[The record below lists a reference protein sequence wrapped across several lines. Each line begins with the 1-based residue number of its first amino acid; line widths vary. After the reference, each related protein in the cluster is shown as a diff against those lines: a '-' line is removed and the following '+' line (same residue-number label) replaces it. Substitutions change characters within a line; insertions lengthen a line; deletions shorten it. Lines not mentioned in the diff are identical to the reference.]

1 MVFLPLSMRGES
13 WGSYFVF
20 LQPNSLTLHI
30 AALGDGKCTEN
41 ITKFEFIK
49 NLFLLKPATATLGKK
64 KSPSYP
70 RMTLLGLCWIS
81 RNENTKTISSH

>member
-49 NLFLLKPATATLGKK
+49 NLFLLKPATATLVKK
-64 KSPSYP
+64 KPQLSQNDTTGI
-70 RMTLLGLCWIS
+70 MLDFK
-81 RNENTKTISSH
+81 E

>member
-49 NLFLLKPATATLGKK
+49 NLFLLKPATATLVKK
-64 KSPSYP
+64 KKPQLSQNDTTGI
-70 RMTLLGLCWIS
+70 MLDFK
-81 RNENTKTISSH
+81 E